1 MIQHFLKVRGRRFNY
16 EETRLH
22 KTMSLKYTLKC
33 LEVKEQNVSN
43 LFSND
48 SIKCK
53 KSVNLEKGLTEITCN
68 IPIIFLKFERKT
80 NNKQKAAYHT
90 HK

>member
-1 MIQHFLKVRGRRFNY
+1 
-16 EETRLH
+16 
-22 KTMSLKYTLKC
+22 MSLKYTLMC
-33 LEVKEQNVSN
+33 LGVKEQNVSN

-53 KSVNLEKGLTEITCN
+53 KLVNLGKGLTEITCN
-68 IPIIFLKFERKT
+68 ILIIFLKFEIKT
-80 NNKQKAAYHT
+80 NNEQKAAYHT